1 MVDVRHN
8 NGLALNAILRTAV
21 AARRTEISAEIARV
35 TGNVVQ
41 SGPFQGMVLPD
52 TVSWGDGDLAPKA
65 LGCYEAELHPAIE
78 LAIAADPALVVNVGC
93 AEGYYAIG
101 LARRLPGAQVHAFDI
116 AEKAQEVCTAT
127 ARRNGVDARVT
138 VGGFCS
144 AERLADLAGAG
155 AALIVMDC
163 EGGELDLV
171 TQASL
176 PALARAT
183 LLIECHDFIGKEI
196 QPVLTDRLAAT
207 HAVEVVIEGARDPN
221 AYPILRRLGSL
232 DRWLS
237 VCEFRPVTMSWL
249 IATPRAKARAKR

>member
-8 NGLALNAILRTAV
+8 NGLALNAILRTAI
-21 AARRTEISAEIARV
+21 AARRAEISAEIARV

-41 SGPFQGMVLPD
+41 SGPFQGMILPD

-78 LAIAADPALVVNVGC
+78 RTIAADPLVVINIGC

-101 LARRLPGAQVHAFDI
+101 LARRLPGARVHAFDI
-116 AEKAQEVCTAT
+116 AEKAQEVCVAT
-127 ARRNGVDARVT
+127 ARRNGVDAQVT
-138 VGGFCS
+138 VGGMCTADML
-144 AERLADLAGAG
+144 AELADGAPS
-155 AALIVMDC
+155 LVVMDC

-171 TQASL
+171 TARSL
-176 PALARAT
+176 PALAHST
-183 LLIECHDFIGKEI
+183 LLIECHDFIGKPI
-196 QPVLTDRLAAT
+196 LPTLTERLAES
-207 HAVEVVIEGARDPN
+207 HAVEVVREGARDPN
-221 AYPILRRLGSL
+221 AYPILRGLGSH

-249 IATPRAKARAKR
+249 IATPLVRR